1 VAEVTCVRF
10 QLIQLSVRSLTDLC
24 LVAETLGV
32 HKKSLIKAV
41 NHVSEP
47 KEMILGLIA
56 NAIDTDGD
64 EVSDQSR
71 LEESCQRLD
80 MTSTCTAVHRV
91 H

>member
-1 VAEVTCVRF
+1 
-10 QLIQLSVRSLTDLC
+10 
-24 LVAETLGV
+24 VAETLGV

-64 EVSDQSR
+64 EVSD
-71 LEESCQRLD
+71 
-80 MTSTCTAVHRV
+80 
-91 H
+91 